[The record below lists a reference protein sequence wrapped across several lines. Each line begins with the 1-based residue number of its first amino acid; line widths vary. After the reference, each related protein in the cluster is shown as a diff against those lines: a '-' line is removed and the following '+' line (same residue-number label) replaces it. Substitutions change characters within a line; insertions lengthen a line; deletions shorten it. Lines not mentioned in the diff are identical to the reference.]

1 MSEHDDLPP
10 SFAPRKARRRPAP
23 DPGDAERVPGREPAP
38 QQARPTPAPERPQ
51 ATRPQ
56 RRSVRP
62 APSASPR
69 RAPADRT
76 GIPARG
82 PVDDGATRRM
92 DARADERWA
101 DDSRRRDAREAG
113 PQATARMAP
122 LAAEPR
128 SDRPVG
134 RAATAP
140 SYPPRRGSGEPDPG
154 SGADWD
160 GGDWDGGGP
169 SPPAGPPPGP
179 PRSRRP
185 RRRRRPGR
193 VIALLLAL
201 VLAAVIAWPV
211 GLAIWANGRINH
223 VEALSGAENTTGT
236 TYLLAGSDQ
245 RGGNVEDG
253 VEGQRSDSIMVLH
266 VPENGTPSMI
276 SLPRDTIVTIPG
288 HGDSKLNTAYSVG
301 GAPLLVQTVEE
312 LLGLT
317 IDHYVEIGMSGLSD
331 VVDGVGGV
339 ELCLD
344 YDVDDEF
351 SGLQWQAGCHEADGT
366 TALAFSRMRYS
377 DPTGDIG
384 RGERQRQVIGAIAD
398 AVSTPAT
405 LLDPRRHVSL
415 ARTGT
420 DALTTD
426 EDTGIVDLGR
436 LALAFRSASNGGFV
450 GTPPIADPGYSVP
463 GLGSTVL
470 LDEEAMPAW
479 LESVRDGTISPSDA
493 ETEAPA
499 GG

>member
-1 MSEHDDLPP
+1 
-10 SFAPRKARRRPAP
+10 
-23 DPGDAERVPGREPAP
+23 
-38 QQARPTPAPERPQ
+38 
-51 ATRPQ
+51 
-56 RRSVRP
+56 
-62 APSASPR
+62 
-69 RAPADRT
+69 
-76 GIPARG
+76 
-82 PVDDGATRRM
+82 
-92 DARADERWA
+92 
-101 DDSRRRDAREAG
+101 
-113 PQATARMAP
+113 
-122 LAAEPR
+122 
-128 SDRPVG
+128 
-134 RAATAP
+134 
-140 SYPPRRGSGEPDPG
+140 
-154 SGADWD
+154 
-160 GGDWDGGGP
+160 
-169 SPPAGPPPGP
+169 
-179 PRSRRP
+179 
-185 RRRRRPGR
+185 
-193 VIALLLAL
+193 
-201 VLAAVIAWPV
+201 VIAWPV